1 MKLEFKNRIRKY
13 MEQPKDI
20 SIIEIKESDEI
31 YEDIEFL
38 DYDLNYEKKGIL
50 YIKEQIYFQQK
61 ILMEKMHHVLV
72 EELLK

>member
-1 MKLEFKNRIRKY
+1 

-38 DYDLNYEKKGIL
+38 DYDLNYENRVY
-50 YIKEQIYFQQK
+50 YI
-61 ILMEKMHHVLV
+61 
-72 EELLK
+72 